1 MQIVFLN
8 SVEDVDTESENSAGE
23 EGDDGHS
30 VGEEAQSDPEYEPD
44 DEEDEEDSSGEDG
57 DDSQDPDFT
66 LQAPTDLKKTS
77 KTRSDN
83 RKDLSAR
90 PGVSCSICQKQ
101 FKGHWAKKNL
111 KRHLDLHAAEPNY
124 PCTHCPA
131 RFKQYM
137 VCRSHIREVHLKIVP
152 VKKLACGFCPKK
164 FAYPIKKKL
173 HEMVRNTDFQSFI
186 LLYIIIT
193 LRKL

>member
-1 MQIVFLN
+1 L
-8 SVEDVDTESENSAGE
+8 DTESEKSAGE
-23 EGDDGHS
+23 EGDGHS

-44 DEEDEEDSSGEDG
+44 DDEDSSGEDE
-57 DDSQDPDFT
+57 DDSRDPDFT